1 MRKDL
6 LNDPQKFGWECEW
19 NFLGDEEKTF
29 LGLTSAVYEKRFE
42 RWMQKQG
49 KMKRERNEWKN
60 VDEKVRWMERKLLD
74 FKTERKKKSPESQG
88 GETCDKKWLFDSS
101 LPRNGIRH
109 TFIDV

>member
-1 MRKDL
+1 
-6 LNDPQKFGWECEW
+6 
-19 NFLGDEEKTF
+19 
-29 LGLTSAVYEKRFE
+29 
-42 RWMQKQG
+42 
-49 KMKRERNEWKN
+49 
-60 VDEKVRWMERKLLD
+60 MERKLLD